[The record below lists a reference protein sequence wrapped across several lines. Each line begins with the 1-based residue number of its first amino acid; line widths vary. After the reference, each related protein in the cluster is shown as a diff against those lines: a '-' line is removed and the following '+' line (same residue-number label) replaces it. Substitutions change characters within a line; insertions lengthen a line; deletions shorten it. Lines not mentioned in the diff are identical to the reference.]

1 MPRYEEWSL
10 KERIDKKTAK
20 TESKLTNC
28 VECSFR
34 MTKDIQFSRL
44 KAYNIMDL
52 VDICLDDSKLYSR
65 RCIDVTNQKSNL
77 NKNVNIDFNQI
88 IQQSPNKYLVPSETY
103 EDKLYRVDMTDGLC
117 ECFKGFS
124 KGPCKHKKAVVL
136 KYKMKDFE
144 VLPKDNENMRA
155 FYHFIATGTIR
166 DSSWFRPLQRVD
178 D

>member
-1 MPRYEEWSL
+1 M
-10 KERIDKKTAK
+10 
-20 TESKLTNC
+20 
-28 VECSFR
+28 
-34 MTKDIQFSRL
+34 
-44 KAYNIMDL
+44 KAYNIIDL
-52 VDICLDDSKLYSR
+52 GLDDSKLYSR
-65 RCIDVTNQKSNL
+65 RCIDVSHNRNYHLFTNQKSKYL

-136 KYKMKDFE
+136 KYKMKNFE

-155 FYHFIATGTIR
+155 FYHFIATGTVR
-166 DSSWFRPLQRVD
+166 DSIVGSDLYRDWMMRKHLLLLTGMKL
-178 D
+178 